1 MGLTIYDIASKAGVS
16 IATVSRVFNHSP
28 RVSEKTRAAVQR
40 VAAELGYQPHASA
53 RSLAR
58 RRTEVV
64 SAVIPMISN
73 FFFAE
78 VLRGLQDRMAESSF
92 DLLVFSARSLDEM
105 SSQLDRALHRGR
117 SAGVLLFSAPVR
129 GDLEAL
135 VQNAGQPVVLV
146 DAFHDLHDSISSD
159 NRQGGVLAA
168 DHLLKSGVERPAVLM
183 ANRSSIPASDRLKG
197 FKSALQS
204 AGVCMP
210 DDMIVDSLDSLNDG
224 YNEQGGYRAM
234 KALLSRDVTPDG
246 VFATSDAQAVG
257 ALEAVREVGMI
268 PPKDIQLIGYDDL
281 PVARYV
287 GLTTLRQP
295 MYDIGGRAFELLE
308 SRMSAPAGGVV
319 HTVFSPTLIQ
329 RQSTRATAPS
339 AVREGIAL

>member
-16 IATVSRVFNHSP
+16 IATVSRVFNDSP
-28 RVSEKTRAAVQR
+28 RVSDKTRAAVLQ
-40 VAAELGYQPHASA
+40 VASELGYQPHASA

-73 FFFAE
+73 YFFAE
-78 VLRGLQDRMAESSF
+78 VLRGLQDRMADSSF

-105 SSQLDRALHRGR
+105 SAQLDRALHRGR
-117 SAGVLLFSAPVR
+117 SAGVLLFSAPVE

-135 VQNAGQPVVLV
+135 VENAGQPVVLV
-146 DAFHDLHDSISSD
+146 DGFHNTLDSISSD
-159 NRQGGVLAA
+159 NRKGGVLAA
-168 DHLLKSGVERPAVLM
+168 DHLIRSGVTRPAILM
-183 ANRSSIPASDRLKG
+183 ANRSSIPAGDRLDG
-197 FKSALQS
+197 FRSRLRSAGIALQ
-204 AGVCMP
+204 
-210 DDMIVDSLDSLNDG
+210 DDMIVDSMDALNDG
-224 YNEQGGYRAM
+224 YNEQSGFRAM
-234 KALLSRDVTPDG
+234 KALLESDGMPDG

-257 ALEAVREVGMI
+257 ALEALKEAGI
-268 PPKDIQLIGYDDL
+268 HPPHDIQVIGYDDL

-308 SRMSAPAGGVV
+308 TRMSAPSGGVI

-329 RQSTRATAPS
+329 RQSTRVTTPS
-339 AVREGIAL
+339 TVREGIAL